1 MDYTLNYWKEMFC
14 RDEDSSCNREKN
26 QEKKNQGGVEEVKRE
41 IKGK

>member
-1 MDYTLNYWKEMFC
+1 MKIVVAIEK
-14 RDEDSSCNREKN
+14 KN

>member
-1 MDYTLNYWKEMFC
+1 MKIIVVAIEK
-14 RDEDSSCNREKN
+14 KN